1 MMNTAQ
7 NYRKKP
13 VVIQAIKLER
23 SNIDAAY
30 EFAYGN
36 PISMN
41 ERTMIE
47 GWGGMR
53 IQTLE
58 GVMVANFGDYIIKGV
73 MGEVYPIKADIFDM
87 TYEVA
92 QDD

>member
-13 VVIQAIKLER
+13 VVIQAIKFER

-47 GWGGMR
+47 EWGGM
-53 IQTLE
+53 Q
-58 GVMVANFGDYIIKGV
+58 
-73 MGEVYPIKADIFDM
+73 YPNS
-87 TYEVA
+87 
-92 QDD
+92 